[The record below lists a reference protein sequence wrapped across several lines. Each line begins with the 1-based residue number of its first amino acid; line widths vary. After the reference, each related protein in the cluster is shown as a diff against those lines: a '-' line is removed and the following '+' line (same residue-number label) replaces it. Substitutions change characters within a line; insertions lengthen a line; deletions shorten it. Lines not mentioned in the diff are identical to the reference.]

1 MQEEQEVPDDEL
13 LNDMIARNE
22 DEMELFAVSLKCA
35 AKHWS
40 ITGMLV
46 HAYSIW
52 LDHYAHFSTEPSTL
66 CMHDTR

>member
-40 ITGMLV
+40 ITGDAGSCIQYMV
-46 HAYSIW
+46 GS
-52 LDHYAHFSTEPSTL
+52 L
-66 CMHDTR
+66 CSL